1 MRLRLPFLALLAA
14 AWSVGAP
21 PASAQNVAELDVTPR
36 NVTLG
41 VGQVR
46 EVLASAFDARG
57 NILSVSFRWISRAP
71 NVVRVEEDPTVPG
84 VANLIG
90 LSPGVAAV
98 DVRVGSRERT
108 VTVEVIG
115 GAMGGPVGTGTAT
128 VLQIEPTAVLLFPA
142 EDLQLRPIFLKD
154 DGSPASPTA
163 LTWRSFREDV
173 ATVDRA
179 GRVLGISPGQGLIEA
194 TTSTGLQRR
203 VTVQVAITEWAFS
216 IPVLS
221 LSPAQ
226 SDTIWVMVP
235 AQSNRRVTPRGLTWS
250 STNLNVATVTPL
262 GVATAIS
269 PGQAEIVVNGFGQ
282 EKRLP
287 VSVHRE
293 VEFLA
298 VLAPPGDTL
307 VIPLGGSVFIKATAE
322 AADQTPV
329 PEAQIYWIVGDTS
342 IATYVPRDTA
352 AIGKKIGRTT
362 ITVRAPG
369 NLEKVWPV
377 QVVSAGL
384 VLDIHRLGLRL
395 GERATLKAS
404 YSDEAGTPLAPATSV
419 GWTSSD
425 PTVVR
430 VDANG
435 NLMPGAFGSANVT
448 ATTPWGN
455 ADTARVF
462 VQGDVLVTS
471 TRGGSADIYAFDRNF
486 PAQLSPIAQH
496 PAWDVSAA
504 YAPDGTRIVFV
515 TDRDGNF
522 EIYSADA
529 DGSNTARVT
538 RSGANEGN
546 PTWTRDGQ
554 QIVYQSNE
562 GGGGTTQLWIMD
574 ADGSNQ
580 RQLTSGTAS
589 NIQPAVSPDGATIAF
604 TSTRDGRHQIY
615 LMNLDGSNQRNFTG
629 SVDNET
635 LPAWVGDTAIAFLHV
650 EGTGRRASHTVV
662 RMNFSRETTALTQPQ
677 LSIRDFAISN
687 DGELLA
693 AAAVAPT
700 PAGGE
705 AQRLFLIPLGV
716 GTPVEVPREGEQDE
730 LVHPSFRP

>member
-1 MRLRLPFLALLAA
+1 M
-14 AWSVGAP
+14 
-21 PASAQNVAELDVTPR
+21 
-36 NVTLG
+36 
-41 VGQVR
+41 
-46 EVLASAFDARG
+46 
-57 NILSVSFRWISRAP
+57 
-71 NVVRVEEDPTVPG
+71 
-84 VANLIG
+84 
-90 LSPGVAAV
+90 
-98 DVRVGSRERT
+98 
-108 VTVEVIG
+108 
-115 GAMGGPVGTGTAT
+115 
-128 VLQIEPTAVLLFPA
+128 LLFPA

-173 ATVDRA
+173 ATIDRA

-203 VTVQVAITEWAFS
+203 VTVQVATTEWAFS

-221 LSPAQ
+221 LSPAE

-235 AQSNRRVTPRGLTWS
+235 AQSSRRVTPRSLTWS
-250 STNLNVATVTPL
+250 STNLNVATVSPL

-269 PGQAEIVVNGFGQ
+269 PGQAEIIVNGFGR

-287 VSVHRE
+287 VSVHRQ

-298 VLAPPGDTL
+298 TVSPSGATL
-307 VIPLGGSVFIKATAE
+307 VIPLGGSVFVKATAE

-329 PEAQIYWIVGDTS
+329 PGAQIYWIVGDTS
-342 IATYVPRDTA
+342 IATYIPRDTA

-369 NLEKVWPV
+369 NLEKTWPV

-384 VLDIHRLGLRL
+384 VLDIRRLGLRL

-404 YSDEAGTPLAPATSV
+404 FSDEAGNPLAPATSV

-435 NLMPGAFGSANVT
+435 NLMPGALGSANVI

-471 TRGGSADIYAFDRNF
+471 TRRGSADIYAFDRNF
-486 PAQLSPIAQH
+486 PAQLSTLARFLRAVPCQLRPIAQH
-496 PAWDVSAA
+496 PAREVSAA
-504 YAPDGTRIVFV
+504 YAPDGTRIAFV
-515 TDRDGNF
+515 TDRHGNF
-522 EIYSADA
+522 EIYAADA
-529 DGSNTARVT
+529 DGSSIARLT
-538 RSGANEGN
+538 QTGANEGN
-546 PTWTRDGQ
+546 PTWTRNGQ
-554 QIVYQSNE
+554 KIVYQSNE

-589 NIQPAVSPDGATIAF
+589 NIQPAASPDGATIAF

-615 LMNLDGSNQRNFTG
+615 LMSLDGSNQRNFTA
-629 SVDNET
+629 SVDDET
-635 LPAWVGDTAIAFLHV
+635 LPAWVGDTAPARP
-650 EGTGRRASHTVV
+650 GSGPPRGWSSPRRSDAGPC
-662 RMNFSRETTALTQPQ
+662 SRAH
-677 LSIRDFAISN
+677 A
-687 DGELLA
+687 
-693 AAAVAPT
+693 
-700 PAGGE
+700 
-705 AQRLFLIPLGV
+705 
-716 GTPVEVPREGEQDE
+716 
-730 LVHPSFRP
+730 